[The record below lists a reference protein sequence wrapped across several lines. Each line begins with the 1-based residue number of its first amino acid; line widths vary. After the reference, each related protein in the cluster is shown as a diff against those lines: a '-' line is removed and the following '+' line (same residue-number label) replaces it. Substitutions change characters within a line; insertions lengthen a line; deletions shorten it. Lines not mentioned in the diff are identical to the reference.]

1 MSLTY
6 ANYLNLDDLLTL
18 QQPLS
23 DDPEHD
29 EMLFIIT
36 HQVYELWFK
45 QVIHEFDGFQL
56 MLSDN
61 QLVSALRNLKRILH
75 ILKVLVAQMDIIETL
90 SPLSFRS
97 FRDRLESASGFQSV
111 QFREIEFMLG
121 KRNTTAFSH
130 YQEGT
135 PAYERL
141 KSLWREPC
149 VWDSFLQYING
160 NDYFIPESVLCRD
173 VTRSIEPNEAV
184 QKTLMKIYKS
194 ESTLTLL
201 CEHLVDLDEGLMEW
215 RYRHVKMVE
224 RTIGNKLGT
233 GGSNGVAYLYKTLHV
248 RFFPDLWAI
257 RNAL

>member
-1 MSLTY
+1 MPLTY
-6 ANYLNLDDLLTL
+6 ANYLKLDQLLAL

-23 DDPEHD
+23 DDPGHD

-45 QVIHEFDGFQL
+45 QVIHEFADFQL

-61 QLVSALRNLKRILH
+61 QLVCALRNLKRILH

-130 YQEGT
+130 YDEGT
-135 PAYERL
+135 PAYMRL
-141 KSLWREPC
+141 KSLWRQPS
-149 VWDSFLQYING
+149 VWDSFLQYINA
-160 NDYFIPESVLCRD
+160 NDYFISESILFRD
-173 VTRSIEPNEAV
+173 VTQSIEPNEAV
-184 QKTLMKIYKS
+184 QQTLMKIYKS

-233 GGSNGVAYLYKTLHV
+233 GGSSGVDYLYKTLHV